1 MIDKKIR
8 DCLKKIFPT
17 ENVKKKITNLKIG
30 SFKNWDSLGH
40 LNLLML
46 LEKRFKIKFTI
57 EEMTSL
63 KKISEIIKVIKNK

>member
-8 DCLKKIFPT
+8 DCLKKTFPK

-30 SFKNWDSLGH
+30 SFKNWDSLAH
-40 LNLLML
+40 LNLLIL
-46 LEKRFKIKFTI
+46 LEKSFKIKFSI

-63 KKISEIIKVIKNK
+63 KKISEIIKAIKNK

>member
-8 DCLKKIFPT
+8 DCLKKIFQK